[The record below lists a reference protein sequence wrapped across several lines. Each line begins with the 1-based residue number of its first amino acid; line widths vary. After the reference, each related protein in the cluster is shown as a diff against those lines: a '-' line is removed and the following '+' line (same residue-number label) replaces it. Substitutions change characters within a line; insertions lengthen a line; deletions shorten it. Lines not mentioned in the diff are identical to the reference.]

1 MKGLEKMTALILDEA
16 KAAADAILAEAE
28 KEAEAILEDY
38 RCRARE
44 EMAAEVSKAE
54 SEASRKLE
62 RAKASAGQIHR
73 NTLLAAKSAL
83 LDDVFTRALDALVN
97 LPDAERLKLYQLIFA
112 GVLKDQL
119 AAEQTAVA
127 NDLYG
132 EYTLPLTYTLYLS
145 SRDYTAIGKQF
156 SEAVSE
162 SLQSAGK
169 TLVLS
174 DQAALIAGGFI
185 LACGDVELCC
195 SLAGYMERIRSQIEG
210 EVCQILFS

>member
-16 KAAADAILAEAE
+16 KTAADAILAEAE

-38 RCRARE
+38 RCRARA

-54 SEASRKLE
+54 SEASRKLK
-62 RAKASAGQIHR
+62 RAEASAGQIRR
-73 NTLLAAKSAL
+73 NTLLAAKSEL
-83 LDDVFTRALDALVN
+83 LDDVFARALNALVN
-97 LPDAERLKLYQLIFA
+97 LTDAERLELYQLIFA
-112 GVLKDQL
+112 GALKDQL

-145 SRDYTAIGKQF
+145 SRDYASIGKQF
-156 SEAVSE
+156 SEAISG
-162 SLQSAGK
+162 SLKSAGK

-174 DQAALIAGGFI
+174 DKTAPIAGGFV
-185 LACGDVELCC
+185 LVCGDVELCC
-195 SLAGYMERIRSQIEG
+195 DLAGYMERIRSQIEG